1 MLNSKTVKGVVM
13 EYGQFCPIAK
23 ALELLGEKWTLLLLR
38 ELHMGASRF
47 NEFQRGLSLI
57 SPTILTKRL
66 NELADAELIL
76 RKKIPGQR
84 GYEYFLTQAGR
95 ETLPLLQTVGE
106 WGMRWA
112 RGDIRDSD
120 LDVELLM
127 LYLQRC
133 IKTEML
139 PGNQSVI
146 QFKFTDL
153 NTLNNWWLLVKGCN
167 VDICLED
174 PGKDVDIYLTTD
186 LRTMV
191 NCWMGD
197 ETYKQ
202 AITDKR
208 MMLVGPSALT
218 RNIQSWICDSIFA
231 GIPPASQI

>member
-1 MLNSKTVKGVVM
+1 M

-23 ALELLGEKWTLLLLR
+23 AMEILGEKWTLLIVR
-38 ELHMGASRF
+38 ELLMGATRF
-47 NEFQRGLSLI
+47 NEMQRGLSLI

-66 NELADAELIL
+66 NELVDCEIIL

-84 GYEYFLTQAGR
+84 GNEYFLTQAGK
-95 ETLPLLQTVGE
+95 ETLPLLKGIGD

-127 LYLQRC
+127 TYLQRS
-133 IKTEML
+133 IVTDAL
-139 PGNQSVI
+139 PGDQSVI
-146 QFKFTDL
+146 RFRFTDL
-153 NTLNNWWLLVKGCN
+153 KKLSNWWLLVKGCN

-174 PGKDVDIYLTTD
+174 PGQEVDVYLTTD

-197 ETYKQ
+197 ETYRA
-202 AITDKR
+202 AIADKR
-208 MMLVGPSALT
+208 LQLVGPSALT
-218 RNIQSWICDSIFA
+218 RNIQLWIADSIFA
-231 GIPPASQI
+231 GIRPAREI

>member
-1 MLNSKTVKGVVM
+1 M

-23 ALELLGEKWTLLLLR
+23 AMDLLGERWTMLILR
-38 ELHMGASRF
+38 ELHMGGTRF
-47 NEFQRGLSLI
+47 SELQRGLPLI

-66 NELADAELIL
+66 KELYDAELIL

-84 GYEYFLTQAGR
+84 GNEYFLTQAGK
-95 ETLPLLQTVGE
+95 ETLPVLQLVGE

-127 LYLQRC
+127 LYLQRSL
-133 IKTEML
+133 KTDML
-139 PGNQSVI
+139 PGDQSVI
-146 QFKFTDL
+146 QFRFTDL
-153 NTLNNWWLLVKGCN
+153 DKLHSWWLMVKGCN

-174 PGKDVDIYLTTD
+174 PGQDVDVYITTD

-197 ETYKQ
+197 ESYRD
-202 AITDKR
+202 AIADNR
-208 MMLVGPSALT
+208 MKLVGPSALT
-218 RNIQSWICDSIFA
+218 RNIQSWISDSIFA
-231 GIPPASQI
+231 GIPSARQI